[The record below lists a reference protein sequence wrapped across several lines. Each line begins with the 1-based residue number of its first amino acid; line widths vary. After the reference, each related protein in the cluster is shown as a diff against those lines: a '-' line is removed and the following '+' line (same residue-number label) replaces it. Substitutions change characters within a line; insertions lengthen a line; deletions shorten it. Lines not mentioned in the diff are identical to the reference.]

1 MKSSWSLVRDVFF
14 PVNSPVSSV
23 SPVVESFCQHRRGR
37 WQSLVSIA
45 VLALSCPLFASKAQ
59 SREENLAKY
68 LARVQSAEAPVASRT
83 LGSLWVDSGRMASL
97 TTDYK
102 ARSTGDLV
110 TILVVQD
117 VSASNTGAVSTDRS
131 FKASSG
137 VDSLPGKLKVG
148 GAGSLLGLH
157 SAETLAGKAQA
168 TSTSK
173 LRTSL
178 AGRVVAVLP
187 SGNLVVEAERSI
199 VMNNEHQNII
209 VRGVVRP
216 GDVGPDNSVLSN
228 AIANLELEIKGKG
241 VISDGT
247 RPPHPILR
255 MILRIL
261 NF

>member
-1 MKSSWSLVRDVFF
+1 MKFL
-14 PVNSPVSSV
+14 
-23 SPVVESFCQHRRGR
+23 CT
-37 WQSLVSIA
+37 
-45 VLALSCPLFASKAQ
+45 ALTILLLTYPILASKQ
-59 SREENLAKY
+59 SSQAESLAKFI
-68 LARVQSAEAPVASRT
+68 ARVQSSEAPPVSRT
-83 LGSLWVDSGRMASL
+83 PGSLWIDSGRMASL

-102 ARSTGDLV
+102 GRTAGDLV

-117 VSASNTGAVSTDRS
+117 VTASNTGGVSTDRS

-148 GAGSLLGLH
+148 GAASLLGLH

-168 TSTSK
+168 SSSSK

-178 AGRVVAVLP
+178 AGRVMAVLP

-199 VMNNEHQNII
+199 VMNNERQNIV

-216 GDVGPDNSVLSN
+216 GDIGPDNSVLSN

-247 RPPHPILR
+247 RPPHPLLR
-255 MILRIL
+255 FILRIL

>member
-1 MKSSWSLVRDVFF
+1 LVKRFLLSLLLL
-14 PVNSPVSSV
+14 N
-23 SPVVESFCQHRRGR
+23 
-37 WQSLVSIA
+37 A
-45 VLALSCPLFASKAQ
+45 YPLLASKGA
-59 SREENLAKY
+59 SHDDNLAKY
-68 LARVQSAEAPVASRT
+68 IARVQFAEAPPPSRT
-83 LGSLWVDSGRMASL
+83 PGSCWVDTGRLATL

-102 ARSTGDLV
+102 ARSAGDLV

-148 GAGSLLGLH
+148 GAASLLGLH
-157 SAETLAGKAQA
+157 SAETLAGKSQA
-168 TSTSK
+168 SSVSR

-199 VMNNEHQNII
+199 VMNNERQNI
-209 VRGVVRP
+209 VLRGVVRP

-228 AIANLELEIKGKG
+228 TISNLELEIKGKG

-247 RPPHPILR
+247 RPPHPLLR
-255 MILRIL
+255 MILRVL